1 MVIGIT
7 GGSGAGKTTVSKEFI
22 NAGFNIIDADEVAH
36 RVMRKG
42 SKCLDEVIEAFSEEY
57 LTKDGEL
64 DRKKL
69 GSLVFNCPEKLAL
82 LNSITHKH
90 IINEIKEQMTDKTVI
105 DAISLF
111 ETELYTLCDSTIFVY
126 CPKEIRVKR
135 IMEREHINEE
145 YALSRI
151 NAQKSDEYF
160 KSKAELKNIS
170 SNSLMLC
177 VYPYN
182 WNASTKIETL
192 SIFSVS

>member
-1 MVIGIT
+1 MIIGIT

-42 SKCLDEVIEAFSEEY
+42 SKCLDEVIDAFSKEY

-69 GSLVFNCPEKLAL
+69 GSLVFNCPEKLEL

-90 IINEIKEQMTDKTVI
+90 IIKEIKEEITDKTII

-160 KSKAELKNIS
+160 KSKADFTVVNDGEQNILKQ
-170 SNSLMLC
+170 LKGF
-177 VYPYN
+177 YG
-182 WNASTKIETL
+182 EE
-192 SIFSVS
+192 IF